1 VNRSYMKK
9 VIVSICV
16 CLMFSTGIAHAV
28 SAPEAMKVVAV
39 DLDSLIRIDRID
51 PIKELAYKYPD
62 PFVWGDCSWV
72 DQVALAAGWLPKHLE
87 KVKMI
92 AARESGC
99 CPNRKGGDKV
109 DRNCRITG
117 VSEWNHRSDTGLM
130 QLNGVHWL
138 ESHKHYAGLFCK
150 KHNICSKNRCLM
162 RSLICVWQK
171 SCSMLLAGLRGI
183 LKGRFCACSGR
194 FLKLF
199 SKMF

>member
-1 VNRSYMKK
+1 VNRSSMKK

-150 KHNICSKNRCLM
+150 KHDICDARA
-162 RSLICVWQK
+162 V
-171 SCSMLLAGLRGI
+171 A
-183 LKGRFCACSGR
+183 
-194 FLKLF
+194 
-199 SKMF
+199 